1 MAIGGTVRNPCVLA
15 NKAGK
20 IKKKIKVTDKKLPD
34 GIQAMSRE
42 R

>member
-1 MAIGGTVRNPCVLA
+1 MAIGGTVRNPCVHA

-20 IKKKIKVTDKKLPD
+20 IKKIKVTDKKLPG